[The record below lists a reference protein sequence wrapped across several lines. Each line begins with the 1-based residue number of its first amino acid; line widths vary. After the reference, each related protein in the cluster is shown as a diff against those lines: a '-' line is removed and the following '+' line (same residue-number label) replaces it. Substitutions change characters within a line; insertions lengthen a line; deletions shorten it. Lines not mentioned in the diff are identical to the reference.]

1 MNVKSELVKYRAYV
15 QNVGWQDF
23 KQNEEIAGTV
33 GKNLRLEALQIE
45 VADLY
50 KDQYDVYYRVHVQ
63 DKGWLGW
70 AKNGET
76 AGTINYDL
84 KIEAF
89 QVLLVPQGTPEINN
103 GSDAF
108 LQAPTVIQYS
118 AHVQDIGWQTEV
130 KNGEIAGTVG
140 KNRKIEA
147 LKIRLKG
154 QEYAG
159 DIEYSVKI
167 GGEDWQE
174 TRNADEIA

>member
-1 MNVKSELVKYRAYV
+1 MMCIIEFMYKTKVGLVGQKMGRA
-15 QNVGWQDF
+15 
-23 KQNEEIAGTV
+23 
-33 GKNLRLEALQIE
+33 
-45 VADLY
+45 
-50 KDQYDVYYRVHVQ
+50 
-63 DKGWLGW
+63 
-70 AKNGET
+70 

-140 KNRKIEA
+140 
-147 LKIRLKG
+147 
-154 QEYAG
+154 
-159 DIEYSVKI
+159 
-167 GGEDWQE
+167 
-174 TRNADEIA
+174 RNFES